1 MSIGATSLA
10 NTLATLCLQRKVGM
24 GSSLGSGDM
33 MKVGMGSSLGSGD
46 TMNVGP
52 AKKDA
57 SVYSSILA
65 RGFGFFSDRL
75 IDGARPPKGDAS
87 ITVGGITF
95 FSDQSTDATRQAKS
109 VAASESATISVVGSA
124 FFSDR
129 SIDGAEPAKDV
140 TIESTTISVT
150 GFAFFS
156 NRPADGTGPAE
167 IDACEAATISVGGLG
182 FFLHRWTDGARLAG
196 LFQFSLGVSKRP
208 RRSTLPFRV
217 SVRRSVLSATQLE
230 LREPR
235 PGRSAL
241 SLIQLRLIEARPGC
255 CFLLSSSTRAVY
267 TAGGGVRRRQ
277 RAGVGSSGGK
287 VAATW
292 LAISAKH
299 RTQQRTERPSDCTSE
314 TSKQNNCDAKIQ
326 MLIGEERG
334 NSPDSLL
341 AVGERSSPG
350 W

>member
-1 MSIGATSLA
+1 
-10 NTLATLCLQRKVGM
+10 M

-57 SVYSSILA
+57 SESSSILA
-65 RGFGFFSDRL
+65 RGFGFFSGRS
-75 IDGARPPKGDAS
+75 INGARPTKGDAS
-87 ITVGGITF
+87 TTVGSVAF
-95 FSDQSTDATRQAKS
+95 FSDRSTDAAGPAKS
-109 VAASESATISVVGSA
+109 VAASESATISVAGSA

-129 SIDGAEPAKDV
+129 SIDGAGPMKDV
-140 TIESTTISVT
+140 ATESATISVI
-150 GFAFFS
+150 GSAFFS
-156 NRPADGTGPAE
+156 NRPADGAGPAE
-167 IDACEAATISVGGLG
+167 IDACEAATISVRGLG
-182 FFLHRWTDGARLAG
+182 FLSHRSTDGARLAG
-196 LFQFSLGVSKRP
+196 LFQFSLGVSTRP
-208 RRSTLPFRV
+208 RRSTPPFKL
-217 SVRRSVLSATQLE
+217 SARRSVLSVAQLE
-230 LREPR
+230 LREAR

-267 TAGGGVRRRQ
+267 ITGGGVRRRQ
-277 RAGVGSSGGK
+277 RAGVGNSGGR

-350 W
+350 C